1 MKCRKCQKCR
11 IELICTTP
19 GTSGTCRKCWKGCR
33 KGCRKC
39 WNGFWKPEVR
49 PEVLEVIISESFRH
63 SRHSRRDVHPLGG
76 WVVYGAAVTER
87 SRGHPNIMQHIHIS
101 LILEIAMCSQ
111 LAAFLSG
118 QAFWGQKKL
127 AFWRD
132 PPAPKCRQQ
141 TLRMCLIIFQ
151 INSTR
156 CVW

>member
-1 MKCRKCQKCR
+1 MS
-11 IELICTTP
+11 EVPDLINLHN
-19 GTSGTCRKCWKGCR
+19 S
-33 KGCRKC
+33 
-39 WNGFWKPEVR
+39 WNFRHV
-49 PEVLEVIISESFRH
+49 PEVLERMPEGMPKMLEWILEARSEAGSAGSNYFWVLRHSRHFRH
-63 SRHSRRDVHPLGG
+63 SRWDFHPLGG

-101 LILEIAMCSQ
+101 LILEIALCSP

-127 AFWRD
+127 AFWHD